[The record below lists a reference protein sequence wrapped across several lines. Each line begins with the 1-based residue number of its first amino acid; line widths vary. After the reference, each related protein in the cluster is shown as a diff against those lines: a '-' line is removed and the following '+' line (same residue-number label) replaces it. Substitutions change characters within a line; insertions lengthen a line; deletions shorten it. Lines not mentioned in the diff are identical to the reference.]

1 MDDIKHHQVALDLQ
15 QGTIKAEPGEDI
27 GQLIMERHPCAV
39 IENEDDY
46 SVLALSGPAG
56 FGGVVVALKS
66 GNSLVA
72 SVPFTVT
79 VPQGSTTATFS
90 INTSTVA
97 SAQIITITAT
107 AGSISETAT
116 LTVE

>member
-46 SVLALSGPAG
+46 SVLALSGPA
-56 FGGVVVALKS
+56 VS
-66 GNSLVA
+66 GDGRELM
-72 SVPFTVT
+72 FL
-79 VPQGSTTATFS
+79 GSSERISAAPRKLPTRVRRWQIS
-90 INTSTVA
+90 STRRFRWR
-97 SAQIITITAT
+97 
-107 AGSISETAT
+107 
-116 LTVE
+116 